1 MYNGKINNITM
12 TDIAQRVGVSQATV
26 SRVLSNH
33 PRINK
38 KTKNVVMEAVRE
50 LGYKHVAL
58 SEASAVKLQTTIG
71 LVMCPL
77 PEQTNPLGMD
87 FFSELVSGVQSVAS
101 KNNIELVMTT
111 LPSNAESL
119 NAGGISPERAAGILL
134 LGYPSEKLTSSL
146 REKKIK
152 YVIISGDDYEDDRSN
167 IVTTNNLEGSVTTCR
182 YLLSNGHQR
191 IGFIMSKLDSF
202 RMTGFELEMMRHKR
216 TIAEEDIHIV
226 ESTDISSFIEMIH
239 NLIKLGNLP
248 SALVISFYDAAKAV
262 KTLLNLNGLKVPEDI
277 SIVSF
282 KHRPADTDI
291 PCVMVPP
298 YELGK
303 KGLSRLIEL
312 MNNPDD
318 TPHRITVP
326 MKACFE

>member
-1 MYNGKINNITM
+1 M
-12 TDIAQRVGVSQATV
+12 TDIAHRVGVSQATV

-58 SEASAVKLQTTIG
+58 SEASAAKVQTTVG

-87 FFSELVSGVQSVAS
+87 FFSELVSGVQGIAS
-101 KNNIELVMTT
+101 KHNIELVMTT
-111 LPSNAESL
+111 LPPNAESL
-119 NAGGISPERAAGILL
+119 DAGGISPDRAAGILL
-134 LGYPSEKLTSSL
+134 LGYPSEKLTAAL
-146 REKKIK
+146 REKNIK
-152 YVIISGDDYEDDRSN
+152 YVIITGDDYEDNLSN
-167 IVTTNNLEGSVTTCR
+167 IVTTNNLDGSVTACR
-182 YLLSNGHQR
+182 HLLANGHKR
-191 IGFIMSKLDSF
+191 IGFIMSKIDSF
-202 RMTGFELEMMRHKR
+202 RMTGFELEMMRHKLK
-216 TIAEEDIHIV
+216 IAEKDIHLV
-226 ESTDISSFIEMIH
+226 ESTDISSFIETIH
-239 NLIKLGNLP
+239 NLIKIGDLP

-262 KTLLNLNGLKVPEDI
+262 KTLLNLNGIKVPEDI
-277 SIVSF
+277 SMVSF
-282 KHRPADTDI
+282 KHRPSDNDI

-298 YELGK
+298 YELGR

-312 MNNPDD
+312 INNPEDL
-318 TPHRITVP
+318 PHRITVP